1 MAQLLFN
8 LTVIFKAFVRDRRGN
23 VNTIVVNAEQEADSA
38 TLYTP
43 LPKDYSV
50 ASDTTKT
57 AIKTSFLNLAKQH
70 ANACGKFKFID
81 ENSVYLSAKGVGV
94 NFRDTQRVVV
104 ATETV
109 DIPD

>member
-43 LPKDYSV
+43 LPKDYSA

-57 AIKTSFLNLAKQH
+57 AIKTAFLNLAKQH

-104 ATETV
+104 ATGTV
-109 DIPD
+109 EIPD